1 MIDAEALE
9 QDILTY
15 IARELLDGRGAG
27 LDRDTPL
34 LEWGVLDSLSMMEL
48 IDHVHRTFRV
58 EVPGD
63 RVTAEHFKDVRAIVR
78 MVLALAA
85 GEGAAARP

>member
-9 QDILTY
+9 RDILAY
-15 IARELLDGRGAG
+15 IVRELLDGRGAG

-34 LEWGVLDSLSMMEL
+34 LEWGVLDSMSMMEL
-48 IDHVHRTFRV
+48 IDHLHRTHHV

-63 RVTAEHFKDVRAIVR
+63 HVTAGHFKDVRAIVR
-78 MVLALAA
+78 MVLALAS
-85 GEGAAARP
+85 GEGVAAQP